1 MLMYTT
7 AVWPGSSNQYSE
19 IIETPRYE
27 DLEITYLHKN
37 PWAHLGM
44 GYATCNV
51 EFPNSDVSPYLKLE
65 NIDPKWLKAIGY
77 EGPAL
82 EVEKVRDEKEAPA
95 VERTAKD
102 GGVGEQPLVADA

>member
-27 DLEITYLHKN
+27 DFEISYLHKN

-44 GYATCNV
+44 GYAICNV
-51 EFPNSDVSPYLKLE
+51 EFPNSDVSPYLQLE

-95 VERTAKD
+95 VKRTAKD
-102 GGVGEQPLVADA
+102 GSVGEQPLVADA